1 MIFRLLR
8 SIICAELCSRPVRRS
23 LGVGGSASALVA
35 VVAGIGPI
43 QTRRRSATEV
53 VCSRPVRRS
62 LGEGGSAF
70 ALVEVVAG
78 CRAYPNA
85 KAFGYE
91 VVCSRPVRRS
101 LGEGGSAS
109 ALVEVVAGCRAYPNA
124 KAWSG
129 SDKASPVLSLRS
141 ERLQVSKVLG
151 MKKLIGRTTRSLG
164 QIRQGQ

>member
-23 LGVGGSASALVA
+23 LGEGGSTFALVGA
-35 VVAGIGPI
+35 VAGVGPI
-43 QTRRRSATEV
+43 QTRRRSAT
-53 VCSRPVRRS
+53 
-62 LGEGGSAF
+62 
-70 ALVEVVAG
+70 
-78 CRAYPNA
+78 
-85 KAFGYE
+85 E

>member
-23 LGVGGSASALVA
+23 LGEGGSTFALVG
-35 VVAGIGPI
+35 VVAGVGPI

-101 LGEGGSAS
+101 LGVGGSAS
-109 ALVEVVAGCRAYPNA
+109 ALVEVFAGVGPIQTRRR
-124 KAWSG
+124 G
-129 SDKASPVLSLRS
+129 PVLTKPARS
-141 ERLQVSKVLG
+141 CRFARNGYKFR
-151 MKKLIGRTTRSLG
+151 KF
-164 QIRQGQ
+164 